1 MVVASFLTKDLMID
15 WRTGA
20 EFFMQHLV
28 DGDIAQNQLNWQWV
42 AGTGT
47 DTNPLRV
54 YNPTVQSR
62 KFDPDGV
69 YIRRYV
75 AELADCPGDVHDPS
89 PANRARA
96 GYPEPI
102 VDHAEAIA
110 AWRGHAP
117 ADSETAQGAGAEG
130 RHRETS
136 TRRCPRRRVRRR
148 PAHGASLPLG
158 VVARMSAPVARWQRA
173 TGPPLPRRILRV
185 RS

>member
-1 MVVASFLTKDLMID
+1 MHNRARMVVASFLTKDLMID

-89 PANRARA
+89 PADRARA

-110 AWRGHAP
+110 AWPRHAP
-117 ADSETAQGAGAEG
+117 ADSETAQGAPAPKVGTDENEHPDDARDEECVADRLVG
-130 RHRETS
+130 RRS
-136 TRRCPRRRVRRR
+136 RSVSWRGCARR
-148 PAHGASLPLG
+148 S
-158 VVARMSAPVARWQRA
+158 AR
-173 TGPPLPRRILRV
+173 
-185 RS
+185 